1 MSTSRPFGY
10 YNGIPPLPSGTTEQ
24 YGNLVVGVG
33 SLNYVGGEGGIRW
46 WNGPDED
53 LGYVIA
59 QTNVNYLEEPQ
70 QPTPNTGQTINGITY
85 PLEFGSVGFNRT
97 DGKSSQLFVA
107 LANQITGQNFT
118 TASQAKIWLESNGY
132 WTSWGE
138 EWILQNG
145 FWIDN
150 NVWVDDAVWKD

>member
-10 YNGIPPLPSGTTEQ
+10 FNGIPPVPSGTTEQ
-24 YGNLVVGVG
+24 YGNLVVGIG
-33 SLNYVGGEGGIRW
+33 NLDYVGGEGGIRW

-59 QTNVNYLEEPQ
+59 QTNVNVLEEPQ

-85 PLEFGSVGFNRT
+85 PLEFGGVGFNRT
-97 DGKSSQLFVA
+97 DGKSSQLFVV
-107 LANQITGQNFT
+107 LANQITGQNFA
-118 TASQAKIWLESNGY
+118 TASEAKFWLETNGY

-138 EWILQNG
+138 EWILETG
-145 FWIDN
+145 FWNDN
-150 NVWVDDAVWKD
+150 DVWVDEAAWID